1 MVKSA
6 EHSAANLFYCGLH
19 RLRRQVQAGQGLK
32 TESWQLRLDIV
43 RKQQLAKLPDLAADG
58 VACAMSGRALSKLCA
73 ARSLRIL
80 HKDVMPYLCKTI
92 AEAIL
97 QGKGCVAGVPSCTSA
112 TA

>member
-1 MVKSA
+1 M
-6 EHSAANLFYCGLH
+6 
-19 RLRRQVQAGQGLK
+19 QAGQGLE

-58 VACAMSGRALSKLCA
+58 VACAMSGRAVSNLCA

-97 QGKGCVAGVPSCTSA
+97 
-112 TA
+112 